1 MTIKPQY
8 LNFTLIAV
16 GDLLISR
23 LSKQVIIADYHDY
36 APHVY
41 NLRWRKFYMECF

>member
-36 APHVY
+36 ATSRV
-41 NLRWRKFYMECF
+41 